1 MRDSSITGTDKKNFS
16 KNCLVKVH
24 DFRGAT
30 VADINHYIIPI
41 WKKKPDVIILHVET
55 NDSVPRTLSEILY
68 DLLQLK
74 SVIITK
80 TLRNFAVIFSQTT
93 LRVDHGKAF

>member
-1 MRDSSITGTDKKNFS
+1 MKNYIINDPSPNDIKHTWPTGNYVIVRDSSITGIDKKNFS

-41 WKKKPDVIILHVET
+41 
-55 NDSVPRTLSEILY
+55 
-68 DLLQLK
+68 
-74 SVIITK
+74 
-80 TLRNFAVIFSQTT
+80 
-93 LRVDHGKAF
+93 